1 MEVDWQGD
9 TLWVDDNDGDKNNF
23 WIKHDLGGRPVRRH
37 QSCPDIHR
45 DKQACH
51 SRSSGMFRFPAKIN
65 IALMNI
71 VFNAYG
77 LTIEMD
83 DYRKEG
89 IDDIIKNVLPY
100 GAQ

>member
-1 MEVDWQGD
+1 
-9 TLWVDDNDGDKNNF
+9 
-23 WIKHDLGGRPVRRH
+23 
-37 QSCPDIHR
+37 
-45 DKQACH
+45 
-51 SRSSGMFRFPAKIN
+51 MFRFPAKIN